1 MNIGYFMLPEKEES
15 VYSHRSIDDG
25 HEGEHLDVALT
36 QWHHVLY
43 KQHMNMVIVA
53 LTQWHHIL
61 YKQHMNRVIS
71 MAPHSLQ
78 ATHEYGNLN
87 GTTFSTNNT

>member
-1 MNIGYFMLPEKEES
+1 MLPEKEES

-43 KQHMNMVIVA
+43 KQHMN
-53 LTQWHHIL
+53 
-61 YKQHMNRVIS
+61 RVIS

-78 ATHEYGNLN
+78 ATHEYGNSGSDSMAPHSLQ
-87 GTTFSTNNT
+87 TTHKYGNKQPYPM